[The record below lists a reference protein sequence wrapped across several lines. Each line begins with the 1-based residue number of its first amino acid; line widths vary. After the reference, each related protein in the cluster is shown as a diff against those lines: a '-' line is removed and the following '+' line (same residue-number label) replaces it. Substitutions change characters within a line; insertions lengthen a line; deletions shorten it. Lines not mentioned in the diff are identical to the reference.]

1 MEFVLQE
8 KPKRIKYDL
17 LKMGTILNILEYIPI
32 WQNNT
37 NITKE

>member
-17 LKMGTILNILEYIPI
+17 LKMGNILEYILI